1 MKQKETIRSL
11 WMPTAGML
19 DGVRRVAMLLLTT
32 LLLSM
37 ISQTAWAQSPDDP
50 DLGGKTLVALVAT
63 VTSGSTTEN
72 YSVGDTYATPDA
84 ALKAA
89 VENASNRS
97 EVKLYADI
105 TAEICSLVVK
115 KSMIIDLNGHS
126 ISVSSGNIFAMHVYE
141 ELTVK
146 NGTLSSG
153 SEALYVSRG
162 VVVLENTTIRST
174 TPNDRCVSI
183 SLGDGTLTISKGLTL
198 GGSIDNY
205 QGTVQ
210 IADGQVLKYTDDGG
224 QVHLL
229 CGTLD
234 ADAINALANK
244 DITFFG
250 NAGGY
255 CGQDNSE
262 TTDVDESKNVMWCI
276 SPDDPATAD
285 IDESKVL
292 TISGTGLMM
301 YYNSIQN
308 ADATWSNGAPW
319 KAFANDIEKV
329 IIKDGIT
336 YVGSNTFAH
345 CPNISSVTL
354 PESGLYQIGPGAFA
368 DCTSLT
374 SIDIPMSVNNI
385 GDQAFAGCSNL
396 ETVSIG
402 YGEAASFT
410 IGTEV
415 FPATT
420 TIFVPKASLS
430 GYLAATD
437 WSTYQIAPA
446 ILKSIVTQDN
456 FSNFFDESGNLQDNT
471 SDELIFQGE
480 FSGLT
485 SYIALD
491 RPITV
496 TGDNAV
502 LNNMGFSI
510 VSDDVSLN
518 NMTLVSNTDLGYL
531 IYVDASNV
539 TLDNLSVTYNA
550 PSEVE
555 AEAIFANGA
564 ENFALTNSEIIFTGA
579 NPGEKHYRGL
589 EVRNSNGAKIDNNTI
604 TATFPA
610 VAVDWGKTGID
621 QDLVLAV
628 GIQGGD
634 DVAFTNNTVKVNTN
648 GSIGDYSTIDAV
660 MVYSSDDILIKGNNI
675 THLDKTTEDSPRY
688 YYTLDIYSTTGTVE
702 ANNINVN
709 TIGTAGIDRAGSAF
723 LIQLTGPFT
732 VTVKDNNLTGISKGS
747 ITGIYASNNWSGEG
761 ESNLTVE
768 NNNIN
773 VTGYATT
780 DYNDLVAGI
789 EAEIDGLKA
798 YNNTIAVKN
807 TADYDDDNHVIG
819 VGIGSSFFY
828 GDTSADIKDN
838 NMIVDGK
845 YAVYYKEAE
854 DTEVTG
860 NALCAHE
867 LFGDAAV
874 FIESGDNN
882 TVENNILG
890 YVIPKTGE
898 NTYNIPAN
906 VSSFKVYDDGGKG
919 RIYSPGCDGTL
930 TLTAPEGYVLQLSGN
945 ITTEKDVDYLT
956 VYDGSSNQTD
966 VLINQVSS
974 SVSGELTD
982 IPTVT
987 STGQSM
993 TLYFY
998 SDNSD
1003 SGNSEFDGLDLTVT
1017 LGKNIAACNITVP
1030 NQTMERFGGGYPY
1043 SYIYFK
1049 FEDAENNPTSNV
1061 IGEVVKDGE
1070 TTLTLGTDYKFG
1082 QITFA
1087 EPSTHDEKDNP
1098 CKPGDK
1104 CRVEIIGLGTYVG
1117 TAYADFTIISPSA
1130 NGTYG
1135 DLSWSVADGTLSIT
1149 GTGAMTA
1156 AATTAYPWY
1165 QYCSIIT
1172 SVTIGDGVTSIA
1184 DNAFGSVP
1192 NMYTYNNVA
1201 KVTIPASVTSIGA
1214 DAFKGCI
1221 TATDVYCYA
1230 DPTKLTWGDT
1240 GDDFKSG
1247 KETKC
1252 HVADESAWS
1261 SFSSVNVD
1269 FVGDLAEKSIP
1280 YIDADGKMAYCTDYT
1295 VLTGSE
1301 TSLTGGWYVVNSDV
1315 SFDHSVTL
1323 TGPVNLILADGK
1335 TMNIGSNSDKISGYA
1350 LNGGDHT
1357 TSALTVY
1364 GQSEGTGSLK
1374 VYATYTASEY
1384 SQSEGKGISLKG
1396 NYIQH
1401 GGNVTIDGTTT
1412 SSYGATG
1419 IAACNVAISG
1429 GVLTISSSLLSF
1441 CINATGTF
1449 TLSRGTVNVKKTNG
1463 SSVNINVKGDITVS
1477 GGILNATSTGGT
1489 VISGGSKIYL
1499 NGGTVTANNSAS
1511 TGYGIKGNVTLSGST
1526 LTTRSF
1532 DTWQNASSVTIAD
1545 GLAYTDGM
1553 NVYTS
1558 TTPSASLTALENV
1571 TLQPITGVTLTDDG
1585 EGNLTA
1591 EFDGTSLTT
1600 LSIPGDVTVNAI
1612 NFGREFTKGVP
1623 VTLMLPFSL
1632 ADGQTFTGGTLYKFS
1647 GISKNSGTGNWE
1659 ATMTESATLHAN
1671 TPYLMMPNSS
1681 LSSSG
1686 KVTIGL
1692 NSNPVT
1698 LNTTTAGESSVT
1710 TDASDW
1716 EFKGSYEERH
1726 WYDGTDGVHAASN
1739 ADEIGK
1745 VYGFAATSGKATD
1758 GVTDI
1763 AAGQFVRFA
1772 SGAWIRPTRC
1782 YLIYNGT
1789 GTPGAGARN
1798 KRAAAGGELPDK
1810 ITVRLIGLNGTTT
1823 AIGTLDTKTGEL
1835 SFDEW
1840 YTLDGRRLDGKPTKS
1855 GVYINNGKKIV
1866 VK

>member
-1 MKQKETIRSL
+1 
-11 WMPTAGML
+11 MPTAGML

-153 SEALYVSRG
+153 SEALYVGCG

-210 IADGQVLKYTDDGG
+210 ISDGQVLKYTDDGG

-456 FSNFFDESGNLQDNT
+456 FSNFFDESGNLRDNT

-480 FSGLT
+480 FSGSDLV
-485 SYIALD
+485 SNIFLD
-491 RPITV
+491 RSITIN
-496 TGDNAV
+496 GDNAV
-502 LNNMGFSI
+502 LNNMGFVI
-510 VSDDVSLN
+510 AADEITLN
-518 NMTLVSNTDLGYL
+518 NMSLFANGELGSL
-531 IYVDASNV
+531 IFVNDCDDV
-539 TLDNLSVTYNA
+539 TLNNISVTYNA
-550 PSEVE
+550 PIKTE
-555 AEAIFANGA
+555 AKAIFADCA
-564 ENFALTNSEIIFTGA
+564 DNFKLTNSKINFTGA
-579 NPGEKHYRGL
+579 TPGENHYRGL
-589 EVRNSNGAKIDNNTI
+589 EVRNSNGAKIDKNTI

-610 VAVDWGKTGID
+610 VPVNWANSGID
-621 QDLVLAV
+621 QHFVLPV
-628 GIQGGD
+628 GIQDGD
-634 DVAFTNNTVKVNTN
+634 NVEFTNNIVTVNTDGEV
-648 GSIGDYSTIDAV
+648 GSYSTIDAV
-660 MVYSSDDILIKGNNI
+660 MVHSANDILIKGNTI
-675 THLDKTTEDSPRY
+675 THMDATTEDGARY
-688 YYTLDIYSTTGTVE
+688 YYSLDIYNTIGIVE
-702 ANNINVN
+702 ANDIIVN
-709 TIGTAGIDRAGSAF
+709 TTTTAGDNRAGTAY

-747 ITGIYASNNWSGEG
+747 ITGIYASKNWSGEG

-780 DYNDLVAGI
+780 DYYDLVAGI

-945 ITTEKDVDYLT
+945 ITTEKDADYLT

-993 TLYFY
+993 TLYFH

-1003 SGNSEFDGLDLTVT
+1003 SDNSEFDGLDLTVT

-1030 NQTMERFGGGYPY
+1030 NQTMERFGGGDPYP
-1043 SYIYFK
+1043 YIYFK
-1049 FEDAENNPTSNV
+1049 FEDAEKNPTSNV

-1104 CRVEIIGLGTYVG
+1104 CLVEIIGMGDYAGT
-1117 TAYADFTIISPSA
+1117 TYATFTLIAEPT
-1130 NGTYG
+1130 NGTWG
-1135 DLSWSVADGTLSIT
+1135 DLTWEISEDGTLSIT
-1149 GTGAMTA
+1149 GTGAMNEA
-1156 AATTAYPWY
+1156 NSNSGYPWFKKAGAVKT
-1165 QYCSIIT
+1165 IT
-1172 SVTIGDGVTSIA
+1172 VGEGVTSIA
-1184 DNAFGSVP
+1184 ANAFAGTGNVSSYSNATTVNLPSTLTTIGTYAFAFGSAL
-1192 NMYTYNNVA
+1192 TS
-1201 KVTIPASVTSIGA
+1201 VTIPASVTSIGEN
-1214 DAFKGCI
+1214 AFYQCGNM
-1221 TATDVYCYA
+1221 TDVYCYA
-1230 DPTKLTWGDT
+1230 DPTKLTWTDESS
-1240 GDDFKSG
+1240 DDFKSG
-1247 KETKC
+1247 DEKTNC
-1252 HVADESAWS
+1252 HVFKASTWS
-1261 SFSSVNVD
+1261 DFDHVNVS
-1269 FVGDLAEKSIP
+1269 FVGDLGSSTCPVVLSEG
-1280 YIDADGKMAYCTDYT
+1280 DGVDM
-1295 VLTGSE
+1295 L
-1301 TSLTGGWYVVNSDV
+1301 TSLAGRTDITTGTEVNVTFSRT
-1315 SFDHSVTL
+1315 FDTN
-1323 TGPVNLILADGK
+1323 TA
-1335 TMNIGSNSDKISGYA
+1335 
-1350 LNGGDHT
+1350 
-1357 TSALTVY
+1357 
-1364 GQSEGTGSLK
+1364 GTGKASTVCLP
-1374 VYATYTASEY
+1374 YAVTTPDASVGTFYTF
-1384 SQSEGKGISLKG
+1384 
-1396 NYIQH
+1396 
-1401 GGNVTIDGTTT
+1401 GGVTE
-1412 SSYGATG
+1412 
-1419 IAACNVAISG
+1419 SG
-1429 GVLTISSSLLSF
+1429 GV
-1441 CINATGTF
+1441 
-1449 TLSRGTVNVKKTNG
+1449 
-1463 SSVNINVKGDITVS
+1463 
-1477 GGILNATSTGGT
+1477 
-1489 VISGGSKIYL
+1489 Y
-1499 NGGTVTANNSAS
+1499 TVTM
-1511 TGYGIKGNVTLSGST
+1511 
-1526 LTTRSF
+1526 
-1532 DTWQNASSVTIAD
+1532 NAVA
-1545 GLAYTDGM
+1545 A
-1553 NVYTS
+1553 
-1558 TTPSASLTALENV
+1558 
-1571 TLQPITGVTLTDDG
+1571 
-1585 EGNLTA
+1585 
-1591 EFDGTSLTT
+1591 GT
-1600 LSIPGDVTVNAI
+1600 
-1612 NFGREFTKGVP
+1612 
-1623 VTLMLPFSL
+1623 
-1632 ADGQTFTGGTLYKFS
+1632 
-1647 GISKNSGTGNWE
+1647 
-1659 ATMTESATLHAN
+1659 
-1671 TPYLMMPNSS
+1671 
-1681 LSSSG
+1681 
-1686 KVTIGL
+1686 
-1692 NSNPVT
+1692 
-1698 LNTTTAGESSVT
+1698 TTTAGTPYLFKPAGGSAVPFSGQIAIADTYSEGTPPS
-1710 TDASDW
+1710 TDGW
-1716 EFKGSYEERH
+1716 EFRGTFEKITWPRGSGQTRL
-1726 WYDGTDGVHAASN
+1726 
-1739 ADEIGK
+1739 
-1745 VYGFAATSGKATD
+1745 YGFAAADFESNGTQIGADEVGK
-1758 GVTDI
+1758 
-1763 AAGQFVRFA
+1763 FRRFDWGICDA
-1772 SGAWIRPTRC
+1772 FRC
-1782 YLIYNGT
+1782 YLLAPDPSSARGVSKSGSLPETLRVVLVGANGQ
-1789 GTPGAGARN
+1789 
-1798 KRAAAGGELPDK
+1798 
-1810 ITVRLIGLNGTTT
+1810 TT
-1823 AIGTLDTKTGEL
+1823 AIGTLDARTGDVT
-1835 SFDEW
+1835 FDSDAW
-1840 YTLDGRRLDGKPTKS
+1840 YTLDGTKLDGKPTKS